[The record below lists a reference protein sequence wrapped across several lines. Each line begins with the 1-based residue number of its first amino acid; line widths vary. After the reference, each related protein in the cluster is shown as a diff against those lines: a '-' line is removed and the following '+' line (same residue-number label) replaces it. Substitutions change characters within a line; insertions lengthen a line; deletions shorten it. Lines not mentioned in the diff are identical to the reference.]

1 MTTMMSAEIK
11 EVDNGFSLKLDG
23 YIGDKDLVFSSIQ
36 EVLKEVSR
44 YWDEHLARFTNA
56 RPAVKSGTAEKT
68 VGSASADFNALN
80 AEALRLTLRVRSER

>member
-44 YWDEHLARFTNA
+44 YWDEHLATFNSEKDA
-56 RPAVKSGTAEKT
+56 RMMVQEKDVVSEKKSE
-68 VGSASADFNALN
+68 
-80 AEALRLTLRVRSER
+80 